1 MTTVSIT
8 AEDIADGEPGHCENS
23 AEARAILRAF
33 TPHGFVFASV
43 DDVLVTAGRDHENP
57 DSFVFAVPPPPL
69 EEFMAAVAAGRSVE
83 PITFDLDLGVLDL
96 ARLT

>member
-1 MTTVSIT
+1 MTTVTIT
-8 AEDIADGEPGHCENS
+8 EADIADGEPGHCENS

-33 TPHGFVFASV
+33 TPYWFKFVTV
-43 DDVLVTAGRDHENP
+43 DDGLITAGRDLVNP

-69 EEFMAAVAAGRSVE
+69 EEFMAAVAAGRTVG

-96 ARLT
+96 ARLA